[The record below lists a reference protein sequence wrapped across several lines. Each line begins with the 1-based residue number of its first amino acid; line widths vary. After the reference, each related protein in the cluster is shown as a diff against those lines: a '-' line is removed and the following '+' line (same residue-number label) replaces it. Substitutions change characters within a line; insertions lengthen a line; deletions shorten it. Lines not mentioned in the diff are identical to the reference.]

1 MRANTLARPEQTQSL
16 PFQSHRLDIIDRYG
30 QRWLRAQ
37 QIADALGYK
46 NRRRGLNDLLKRN
59 GSGFSDDVTRVVTL
73 PAGGGVEQVRIF
85 SLRGAHLLSTLA
97 RTSKAAAFRCWIAE
111 LLEREAT
118 GWIALR
124 QDEAQHLGA
133 LLIHLKIAQ
142 AAWRKAMPAL
152 QALESP
158 LTRHQ
163 DAFAHVS
170 FYASTISAILA
181 RHAASGAG
189 AGTSERQPWNRA
201 SRKTSEARS

>member
-1 MRANTLARPEQTQSL
+1 MRANALARPEQTRSL
-16 PFQSHRLDIIDRYG
+16 RFQTHCFDVIDHSG
-30 QRWLRAQ
+30 QPWLQAQ

-46 NRRRGLNDLLKRN
+46 NRRRAINDLFERN
-59 GSGFSDDVTRVVTL
+59 AAKFSNGMTSVVTL
-73 PAGGGVEQVRIF
+73 PARGGDEQVRIF
-85 SLRGAHLLSTLA
+85 SLRGAHLLGTLA

-111 LLEREAT
+111 LLECEAT
-118 GWIALR
+118 GWIAIR

-142 AAWRKAMPAL
+142 AAWRKALPAL

-181 RHAASGAG
+181 RHAASS
-189 AGTSERQPWNRA
+189 AGTSDRQPWDKA
-201 SRKTSEARS
+201 SRKTPEARS

>member
-16 PFQSHRLDIIDRYG
+16 RFQTYCFDVIDHSG
-30 QRWLRAQ
+30 QRWLQAQ

-46 NRRRGLNDLLKRN
+46 NRRRAINDLFERN
-59 GSGFSDDVTRVVTL
+59 AAEFSDDMTSVVTL
-73 PAGGGVEQVRIF
+73 RTAGSDEQVRIF
-85 SLRGAHLLSTLA
+85 SLRGAHLLGTLA
-97 RTSKAAAFRCWIAE
+97 RTSKAAAFRCWIAK
-111 LLEREAT
+111 LLECEAT
-118 GWIALR
+118 GWIAIR
-124 QDEAQHLGA
+124 HDEAQHLGA

-189 AGTSERQPWNRA
+189 TSERQPWDRA
-201 SRKTSEARS
+201 SRKTSEARL

>member
-1 MRANTLARPEQTQSL
+1 MRANTLARPEQTRSL
-16 PFQSHRLDIIDRYG
+16 CFQTYCFDVIDRYG

-46 NRRRGLNDLLKRN
+46 NRHRAISDLFERN
-59 GSGFSDDVTRVVTL
+59 AAKFSDDMTSVVAL
-73 PAGGGVEQVRIF
+73 PAKGGDEQVRIF
-85 SLRGAHLLSTLA
+85 SLRGAHLLGTLA
-97 RTSKAAAFRCWIAE
+97 RTSKAAEFRCWIAE
-111 LLEREAT
+111 LLECEAT
-118 GWIALR
+118 GWIAIR
-124 QDEAQHLGA
+124 HDEAQHLGA
-133 LLIHLKIAQ
+133 LLIHLTIAQ

-189 AGTSERQPWNRA
+189 TSERQPWDRA